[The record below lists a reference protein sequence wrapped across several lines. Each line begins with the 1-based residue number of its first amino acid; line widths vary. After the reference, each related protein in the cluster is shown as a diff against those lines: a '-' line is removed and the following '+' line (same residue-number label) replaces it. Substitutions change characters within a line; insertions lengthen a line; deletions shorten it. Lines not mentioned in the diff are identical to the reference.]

1 MSIRGFVFVF
11 LAIPF
16 VAGSAFGQSTIPSLL
31 SDHVGF
37 VFLVKD
43 VSRLKEHIGESPLA
57 GLWSEA
63 PADEA
68 SNSKFLMLR
77 IQTESGLSVPA
88 IFNHFDDTAALVT
101 PDLSFL
107 TAPTGGGEAWAIL
120 AVTPSDAPWQ
130 KLAKDLQAAKKSLG
144 SMRGVKIRGQKAQV
158 FVSGKKDS
166 TLAWSWGQGVG
177 VLASSPRMLSGIME
191 GRQGSHHLDQSE
203 NWRKLSSRAPL
214 GDLVFYADLE
224 MLDDWL
230 RDRMSGGE
238 ADSLGS
244 MVGITPRSMISA
256 LGFGAFKAA
265 GMNATLGADEALI
278 DGGILMTD
286 EPGLARLM
294 AYQPGPVTR
303 SDLIPPDA
311 VFASVSRFRLTD
323 FWTALT
329 EMMDR
334 IGPGMSYFARGQMQK
349 VADAAGLDFEK
360 DILASFGDET
370 FLAYL
375 PRHDDRPDSLAGMFD
390 QLSGV
395 AVKDP
400 EKVLKAVTA
409 LVQWAPAG
417 VPGDETTEARP
428 KKTETRVVR
437 GVKVSTVHFG
447 SGENGSTLSYAVT
460 DSLLLV
466 AMGEEDILP
475 RALENRGRGV
485 SLWTR
490 NDVAPILASFPR
502 EACSLSYWD
511 PSMLREKV
519 KTARMDDDRRQVAL
533 MLLQQLGPS
542 VGYTQKTEDGYFT
555 HLRLRRAIP

>member
-1 MSIRGFVFVF
+1 VSTVFVVLF
-11 LAIPF
+11 ALSI
-16 VAGSAFGQSTIPSLL
+16 VAVPAFGQTAIPSVLPE
-31 SDHVGF
+31 HMGF

-43 VSRLKEHIGESPLA
+43 VSRLMEHIGESPLA

-68 SNSKFLMLR
+68 SNSKILMLR
-77 IQTESGLSVPA
+77 IQNESGMSVPA
-88 IFNHFDDTAALVT
+88 IFNHFEDQAALVT
-101 PDLSFL
+101 PDLRL
-107 TAPTGGGEAWAIL
+107 VTGPAEGDEAWAIL
-120 AVTPSDAPWQ
+120 AVTSSDAPWQ
-130 KLAKDLQAAKKSLG
+130 KLSKDLVAGKKDLG
-144 SMRGVKIRGQKAQV
+144 SLRSVKMRGQKAQV

-166 TLAWSWGQGVG
+166 TLAWSWWQGIG

-191 GRQGSHHLDQSE
+191 GRQGSHHLDQAE
-203 NWRKLSSRAPL
+203 NWRKLQSRAPQ
-214 GDLVFYADLE
+214 GDIVFYADLE
-224 MLDDWL
+224 TLGAWL
-230 RDRMSGGE
+230 GERVSGGE
-238 ADSLGS
+238 ADTLGA
-244 MVGITPRSMISA
+244 MVGITPRSMVSA
-256 LGFGAFKAA
+256 LGLGAFKAA
-265 GMNATLGADEALI
+265 GMNATLGADEAQL
-278 DGGILMTD
+278 DGGIIMTD

-303 SDLIPPDA
+303 PDLIPPDA

-349 VADAAGLDFEK
+349 VAETAGLDFEK
-360 DILASFGDET
+360 DILGNFGDET

-375 PRHDDRPDSLAGMFD
+375 PRHDARPDSLAGMFD

-400 EKVLKAVTA
+400 AKAWKAVTA
-409 LVQWAPAG
+409 LVDWAPTG
-417 VPGDETTEARP
+417 VPDETTEAKP
-428 KKTETRVVR
+428 KKTTTRVIH

-447 SGENGSTLSYAVT
+447 ADEKGSTLSYAVL
-460 DSLLLV
+460 DSMLLV
-466 AMGEEDILP
+466 AMGEDDVLT
-475 RALENRGRGV
+475 RALDNRGRGV

-490 NDVAPILASFPR
+490 SDIAPILASFPR
-502 EACSLSYWD
+502 EACGLSYWD
-511 PSMLREKV
+511 PSMLRDKV
-519 KTARMDDDRRQVAL
+519 KTSRMDDDRRQVAL

-542 VGYTQKTEDGYFT
+542 VGYTLKTDDGYFT